1 MDETSRDTR
10 DQFLDCLE
18 DHVHDVHAH
27 VRSSVL
33 QVWQRLCQSK
43 AIPLSR
49 QHRLLRLVIG
59 RLQDRS
65 SNVRKQSV
73 QLLTALLQ
81 CNPFTASMSV
91 DDLKGELKKEKEAL
105 DKMMPSEEE
114 ERVKAMRMEEEWAK
128 IEEELQEMGEEE
140 EEGGEE
146 VWENAAPA
154 EVVSRLQHLLQKKKY
169 SRAYSL
175 LSSAKDNFADHPI
188 FGAEIDEKSAL
199 KVGLNFATEASNN
212 GLFFIAKAAFLALTD
227 AADEEMAASQSQ
239 ETGQEG
245 EGVSTLEKQKVI
257 VSYLTDSV
265 NFAEQLGGALS
276 TICTL
281 LGSKQVKGLASQR
294 AF

>member
-91 DDLKGELKKEKEAL
+91 DDLKEQLKKEKEAL

-114 ERVKAMRMEEEWAK
+114 EKVKAMRMEEEWAK

-212 GLFFIAKAAFLALTD
+212 
-227 AADEEMAASQSQ
+227 
-239 ETGQEG
+239 
-245 EGVSTLEKQKVI
+245 
-257 VSYLTDSV
+257 
-265 NFAEQLGGALS
+265 
-276 TICTL
+276 
-281 LGSKQVKGLASQR
+281 
-294 AF
+294 